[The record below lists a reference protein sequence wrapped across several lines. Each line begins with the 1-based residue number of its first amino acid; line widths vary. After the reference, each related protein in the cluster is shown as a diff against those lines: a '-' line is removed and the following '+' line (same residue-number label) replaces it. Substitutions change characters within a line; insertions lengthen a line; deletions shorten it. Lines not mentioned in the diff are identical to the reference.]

1 MKKKW
6 VIDAHNMTYSFAIC
20 KKLLYIWPILS
31 CYIPSYTMSCYF
43 GLLEKLIKFL
53 QLVKQG
59 KERHINTVIYSIN
72 CSRDVFFSSVILK
85 KTYGPQIQCVIR
97 PAVLCDISG
106 QQPFNFPR
114 IIFHNFFIFFCFDQ
128 FLHRCLLCSI
138 SEKLFAPQ
146 FFPF

>member
-1 MKKKW
+1 MLFSKSFS
-6 VIDAHNMTYSFAIC
+6 TYG
-20 KKLLYIWPILS
+20 PIRS

-59 KERHINTVIYSIN
+59 KERDRNTVIYSIN

-97 PAVLCDISG
+97 PAVLCDIRSIVLRNIKSAMLRDIRTAVLLNIRLAVLPILG
-106 QQPFNFPR
+106 Q
-114 IIFHNFFIFFCFDQ
+114 
-128 FLHRCLLCSI
+128 LCCAM
-138 SEKLFAPQ
+138 LGQ
-146 FFPF
+146 LCC